1 LANSGTNGQGFLRA
15 SVSLP
20 ADNNKEYRGYFTS
33 VPASGNFHPYEDG
46 SLTFT
51 GAADGTYTAVYQLW
65 EDGVN
70 LGSATISMTVGT
82 SSVVVT
88 TAWTEGSETSAA
100 AVKLKAALASAWAE
114 GSETFAL
121 ATNVGTLKTANL
133 NWTEGSESHA
143 LVTRL
148 NARASSSWTEGS
160 EVQAAVTRLNA
171 RAAAAWTEGSESPA
185 AVLKVKLPVSAYWEE
200 GSETHGAIVRAS
212 ARSSAAWTEGSEA
225 QLVTAQAVNGTA
237 ISVSAGWVEG
247 SESQT
252 SALKLRIRLVSSWIE
267 GSEGHSLSI
276 GSPTLRLVSLGWTEG
291 SETVVIAG
299 SSAAVLPRPTI
310 TAGGSLPLRNKP
322 RIYIKS
328 RR

>member
-1 LANSGTNGQGFLRA
+1 MSFRVDVPLVSGAFVVGVPGLGVRGADLANSGTNGQGFLRA

-100 AVKLKAALASAWAE
+100 AVKLKA
-114 GSETFAL
+114 
-121 ATNVGTLKTANL
+121 
-133 NWTEGSESHA
+133 
-143 LVTRL
+143 
-148 NARASSSWTEGS
+148 
-160 EVQAAVTRLNA
+160 
-171 RAAAAWTEGSESPA
+171 
-185 AVLKVKLPVSAYWEE
+185 LPV
-200 GSETHGAIVRAS
+200 
-212 ARSSAAWTEGSEA
+212 
-225 QLVTAQAVNGTA
+225 
-237 ISVSAGWVEG
+237 
-247 SESQT
+247 
-252 SALKLRIRLVSSWIE
+252 
-267 GSEGHSLSI
+267 
-276 GSPTLRLVSLGWTEG
+276 PVSL
-291 SETVVIAG
+291 
-299 SSAAVLPRPTI
+299 AV
-310 TAGGSLPLRNKP
+310 SW
-322 RIYIKS
+322 